1 MFKRLITLLTTQSN
15 KTMNKILVFLFLIS
29 LSFLSIYYV
38 SNSKKEIKSMSVY
51 DFKVKDIDNKEISL
65 NVYKGKV
72 LLIVNVASQCG
83 FTPQY
88 KGLQEIYTKY
98 HDKGFEVLA
107 FPCNQFGGQEPGTN
121 AEIKSFC
128 DVNYKTTFSIFDK
141 IEVNGKN
148 TNPLYVYLKQNGKG
162 FIGDEIKWNFTKFL
176 IGKDG
181 KVIDRYAST
190 TKPESITSDIENAL
204 K

>member
-1 MFKRLITLLTTQSN
+1 MKKSI
-15 KTMNKILVFLFLIS
+15 IIS
-29 LSFLSIYYV
+29 LALIVCFVSFNYV
-38 SNSKKEIKSMSVY
+38 SISKKESKNMSVY
-51 DFKVKDIDNKEISL
+51 DFKVKDIDNKEVSL
-65 NVYKGKV
+65 SDYKGKV

-88 KGLQEIYTKY
+88 KGLQEVYAKY
-98 HDKGFEVLA
+98 HKMGFEILA

-121 AEIKSFC
+121 SEIKSFC
-128 DVNYKTTFSIFDK
+128 DINYKTTFPIFDK
-141 IEVNGKN
+141 IEVNGAN
-148 TNPLYVYLKQNGKG
+148 TNQLYVYLKQNGKG

-181 KVIDRYAST
+181 KVIDRYASS
-190 TKPESITSDIENAL
+190 TKPESIANDIENAL